1 MSCDDAGPASVRR
14 TPADLSPGRDD
25 HSLAV
30 LIGVL
35 DRADQVSPFRR
46 PRPVRTTASRPV
58 ARVPALPTRRV
69 PLALAAV
76 VLSMPVTGM
85 SAAIARDAPVP
96 PPVIEAAVIPET
108 PRVQRM
114 RRYSA
119 VRSIRSLLARRLRDA
134 RMRRASRESRAGPGV
149 SRKTWQARGPPSA
162 KDILSAM

>member
-1 MSCDDAGPASVRR
+1 LRDGECGVQDSFRCVGIAADPPHVFALLPVVEVGQALAKRFGSSHTAL
-14 TPADLSPGRDD
+14 TPTVHAEL
-25 HSLAV
+25 V
-30 LIGVL
+30 T
-35 DRADQVSPFRR
+35 RR
-46 PRPVRTTASRPV
+46 PPHRKLLTVV
-58 ARVPALPTRRV
+58 
-69 PLALAAV
+69 AAV

-85 SAAIARDAPVP
+85 SAAIARDAPVS